1 MRMATKKSTKKT
13 VSFNKF
19 FPDMDSYVTLKGSY
33 DPDSVLNN
41 VFFDDFDLDLTIQ
54 NGVGRYVNL
63 YTWFDDKDT
72 SLTQLKAIHEAT
84 GKAIEF
90 IEQVKAYQKEAKK
103 KEPIKV
109 EPRVTKQRK

>member
-1 MRMATKKSTKKT
+1 MTNKKASKKT

-19 FPDMDSYVTLKGSY
+19 FPDMDSYVTLRGNY
-33 DPDSVLNN
+33 DPNFANN
-41 VFFDDFDLDLTIQ
+41 SVFFDDFDLDLTIQ
-54 NGVGRYVNL
+54 NGVGRYINL
-63 YTWFDDKDT
+63 YTWLDDKDT

-90 IEQVKAYQKEAKK
+90 IEQVKAARKEAKK